1 MTEVVL
7 SAGLTSLGSDAFCSC
22 NELEEICIPEG
33 VETINDSFSGCVN
46 LRLLVLPSSVTAIKT
61 KFQGLSN
68 LTMVVEP
75 GSYAEEFAI
84 QNAIPYQYA
93 IDRGADLNDYAAL
106 EQKRQEEEAE
116 LAREK
121 KMQQAVLAIKKKF
134 GITGMVFDRICRF
147 HFFFLS

>member
-1 MTEVVL
+1 MADEE
-7 SAGLTSLGSDAFCSC
+7 SAAREERFEQL
-22 NELEEICIPEG
+22 ELF
-33 VETINDSFSGCVN
+33 T
-46 LRLLVLPSSVTAIKT
+46 
-61 KFQGLSN
+61 
-68 LTMVVEP
+68 
-75 GSYAEEFAI
+75 
-84 QNAIPYQYA
+84 
-93 IDRGADLNDYAAL
+93 DYAAL